1 MPRNNET
8 GLGLAEVYNL
18 CVRELF
24 DIEVE
29 GTQTAPKSME
39 LFDSTI
45 LNVLCLAKARQ
56 HAHA

>member
-1 MPRNNET
+1 MKQV
-8 GLGLAEVYNL
+8 LAWQRYTYL